1 MLHHLLAL
9 VASCAVASALAD
21 SFQLDY
27 SAIASSLDTANA
39 TVWFSECP
47 SGHQPI
53 VTGKQRNMWCF
64 LQAVTTDI
72 CRIALYVATS
82 TTSGISMEAWLP
94 RNWAGR
100 FLGTGNGSLAGC
112 IDHADLAYT
121 TALGFSAVGAN
132 NVIMELQL
140 ARSH

>member
-64 LQAVTTDI
+64 LQAVTTGI

-112 IDHADLAYT
+112 K
-121 TALGFSAVGAN
+121 
-132 NVIMELQL
+132 
-140 ARSH
+140 